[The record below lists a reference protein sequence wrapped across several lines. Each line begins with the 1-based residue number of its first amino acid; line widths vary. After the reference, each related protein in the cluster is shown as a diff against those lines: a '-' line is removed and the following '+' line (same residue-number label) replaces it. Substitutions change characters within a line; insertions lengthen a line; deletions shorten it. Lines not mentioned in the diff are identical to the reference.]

1 MKQEQ
6 SGVAVDH
13 LVIMTVQ
20 ALDGDV
26 PLGRHRCTM
35 VPLVFFN
42 IVGLKV
48 FMDARW
54 LVTP

>member
-6 SGVAVDH
+6 SGVAVDN

-35 VPLVFFN
+35 VPLVCFK
-42 IVGLKV
+42 IVEFGLFV
-48 FMDARW
+48 
-54 LVTP
+54 

>member
-1 MKQEQ
+1 
-6 SGVAVDH
+6 
-13 LVIMTVQ
+13 MTVQ
-20 ALDGDV
+20 ALVETFPWVDIDV
-26 PLGRHRCTM
+26 H
-35 VPLVFFN
+35 VPLVFFK